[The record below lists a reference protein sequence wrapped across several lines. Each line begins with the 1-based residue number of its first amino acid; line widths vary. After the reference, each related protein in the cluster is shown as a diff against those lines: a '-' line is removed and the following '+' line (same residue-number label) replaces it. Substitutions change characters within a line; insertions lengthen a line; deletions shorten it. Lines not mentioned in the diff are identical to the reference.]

1 MPAITWGELTELIK
15 AFASLA
21 WPISVFVL
29 VLMFKG
35 KLSALLS
42 NRKLKGGKIFG
53 QEFELEQALNRLERD
68 TTPYPTPY
76 ATMSTSAFPVPVQ
89 AEGQAEV
96 QPQVYDVPRQIL
108 AEAGTSP
115 RAALMALAAQLESEL
130 RRLLQD
136 AEALPRQ
143 ASGAMSEN
151 RL

>member
-21 WPISVFVL
+21 WPTSVFVL

-35 KLSALLS
+35 ELSALLS
-42 NRKLKGGKIFG
+42 SRKLKGGKILG
-53 QEFELEQALNRLERD
+53 QEFELEEALNRLERD
-68 TTPYPTPY
+68 TTPY
-76 ATMSTSAFPVPVQ
+76 ATMSTSAFPEPVQ

-115 RAALMALAAQLESEL
+115 RAALMALAA
-130 RRLLQD
+130 
-136 AEALPRQ
+136 
-143 ASGAMSEN
+143 
-151 RL
+151 